1 MRNSLAA
8 ALALL
13 AFSPGVALA
22 DGELADFDSVVAS
35 GHVAANVEVGGAF
48 SVEVLGADAS
58 LVGVRVEAG
67 RLLIEAPSRRW
78 FWGSARHINAYVNVS
93 LPTLSRLEGAD
104 GAELTARGRCEN
116 LAVSAASGARIDTAR
131 MMCANGDV
139 RATSGAHA
147 SVRFGEALD
156 IDASRGAD
164 VEVFGRPRLGV
175 TSISSGA
182 VVEHR

>member
-1 MRNSLAA
+1 MRNFLAA

-13 AFSPGVALA
+13 ALSPGGALA
-22 DGELADFDSVVAS
+22 QGDLADFDSVVAS
-35 GHVAANVEVGGAF
+35 GPVATNVEVGGAF
-48 SVEVLGADAS
+48 SVEVFGVDAS
-58 LVGVRVEAG
+58 LVRARVDAG
-67 RLLIEAPSRRW
+67 RLVIEAPSRRW
-78 FWGSARHINAYVNVS
+78 FWGSARHFNAYVSVS
-93 LPTLSRLEGAD
+93 LPTLSRVEGAD

-116 LAVSAASGARIDTAR
+116 LAVSAASGARIDTTR
-131 MMCANGDV
+131 MMCATGDV

-147 SVRFGEALD
+147 SVRFAEALNLSA
-156 IDASRGAD
+156 ASGAD